1 MKLRLKILTL
11 VIGILVISLAT
22 LAVPIYWYTRTALEQ
37 EFDQRLVTVL
47 RLANDSVDRELLSA
61 LAQEP
66 ALPQVRSDIEGQ
78 LRRYTRDGIQGIA
91 IFASGN
97 HLIARAGDPFPE
109 MPLLPEMFSTET
121 STTNAPKEF
130 VSEIFRVEKHHYAK
144 YATLPLESQSNIPL
158 VGVIWGEV
166 QFMASF
172 DQLKGSLFWITLVAI
187 AVAIVLVI
195 LFSRNLIG
203 PVERL
208 AAYAKSI
215 QKNLN
220 TAPVTLN
227 RKDELGD
234 LNRALTE
241 MHTELR
247 ENEQQNKQLLSGIAH
262 EIKNPLG
269 GLEIY
274 TGLLQEELGAKNH
287 HNEYFRNISQAL
299 KSLNQTVAAYL
310 DYARPQKSELK
321 ILSVASVAQDVVK
334 IIQPELDE
342 RQINFQMSGD
352 GSVFG
357 DESKL
362 RRVILNL
369 LKNAVEAV
377 EPGNGEIN
385 LQIVEH
391 NRQIEVLVQD
401 NGKGISVEEMDTI
414 FEPYYTTSEKGYG
427 LGLPI
432 AKNLLEEMNGTI
444 FVQSEAEKGTTFRLT
459 IPKAENDAK
468 PID

>member
-47 RLANDSVDRELLSA
+47 RLANESVDRELLSA

-66 ALPQVRSDIEGQ
+66 ALPQVRTDIESQ
-78 LRRYTRDGIQGIA
+78 LQRYTKDGIQGIA

-97 HLIARAGDPFPE
+97 HMIAHTGVAFPE
-109 MPLLPEMFSTET
+109 MSLLPEMFSAET
-121 STTNAPKEF
+121 STTGAPKEF
-130 VSEIFRVEKHHYAK
+130 VSEIFEVEKHHYVK
-144 YATLPLESQSNIPL
+144 YATLPIASQSNIPV

-166 QFMASF
+166 QFMTSF
-172 DQLKGSLFWITLVAI
+172 DQLKGSLFWMTLVAI
-187 AVAIVLVI
+187 TVAVVLVI

-241 MHTELR
+241 MHNELR
-247 ENEQQNKQLLSGIAH
+247 DNEQQNKQLLSGIAH

-274 TGLLQEELGAKNH
+274 TGLLQEELGDENH
-287 HNEYFRNISQAL
+287 HQEYFRNISRAL
-299 KSLNQTVAAYL
+299 KNLNQTVTAYL
-310 DYARPQKSELK
+310 DYARPQKSEFEK
-321 ILSVASVAQDVVK
+321 LSVASIVEDVAQ

-342 RQINFQMSGD
+342 RQISFYFSGN
-352 GSVFG
+352 GFVLG

-369 LKNAVEAV
+369 LKNAIEAIEHDDGEISV
-377 EPGNGEIN
+377 QIAEHNHHIEISVTDNGNGIAT
-385 LQIVEH
+385 
-391 NRQIEVLVQD
+391 
-401 NGKGISVEEMDTI
+401 EEMETI

-432 AKNLLEEMNGTI
+432 AKNLIEEMNGTI
-444 FVQSEAEKGTTFRLT
+444 FVQNKVGKGTTFRLT
-459 IPKAENDAK
+459 LPEAASDAER
-468 PID
+468 ID

>member
-1 MKLRLKILTL
+1 
-11 VIGILVISLAT
+11 
-22 LAVPIYWYTRTALEQ
+22 
-37 EFDQRLVTVL
+37 
-47 RLANDSVDRELLSA
+47 
-61 LAQEP
+61 
-66 ALPQVRSDIEGQ
+66 
-78 LRRYTRDGIQGIA
+78 
-91 IFASGN
+91 
-97 HLIARAGDPFPE
+97 
-109 MPLLPEMFSTET
+109 
-121 STTNAPKEF
+121 
-130 VSEIFRVEKHHYAK
+130 
-144 YATLPLESQSNIPL
+144 
-158 VGVIWGEV
+158 
-166 QFMASF
+166 
-172 DQLKGSLFWITLVAI
+172 
-187 AVAIVLVI
+187 
-195 LFSRNLIG
+195 
-203 PVERL
+203 
-208 AAYAKSI
+208 
-215 QKNLN
+215 
-220 TAPVTLN
+220 
-227 RKDELGD
+227 
-234 LNRALTE
+234 